1 MKRQIKFRVFDDRL
15 KKFNYFDLT
24 NVTGNLPSDCLDN
37 VQEFTG
43 LFDKNGVEI
52 YEGDI
57 IKIYKDPRYTL
68 SRDVITKVIFDKG
81 SFMTLH
87 HYPIR
92 SYPDKE
98 IVGDI
103 FQTPELLK

>member
-37 VQEFTG
+37 VQQFAG
-43 LFDKNGVEI
+43 LLDVNGVEI

-57 IKIYKDPRYTL
+57 IKYEGTSLEYPFIGQVKFGNCSFYAIEDDSVRITL
-68 SRDVITKVIFDKG
+68 G
-81 SFMTLH
+81 
-87 HYPIR
+87 
-92 SYPDKE
+92 
-98 IVGDI
+98 VG
-103 FQTPELLK
+103 LKLEVVSNISKLQNY